1 MTMMNRIFF
10 LIVLCACAF
19 ETNAQDPHFSQFFAS
34 PLTLN
39 PANTGNFTGRLRAV
53 ANFRNQWP
61 TFADAYST
69 TTVSVDGPV
78 LRKLTPTND
87 RISVGLMMLS
97 DKSGNGI
104 LKENFIALSLSY
116 AKQLDKKG
124 RHTII
129 TGFQGIFS
137 KMNFDET
144 KADFEDELTASGFT
158 LRSSEFFMTKKLG
171 NSSVDMS
178 AGLLYRGSTTDKN
191 LFYVG
196 TSVYHILKPKVGFI
210 DKNYFIEPRI
220 NLQAGSYFPIGYFT
234 TLHSSIQFQHQSSY
248 NEIILGSA
256 ISYFYSTH
264 PTNYY
269 EFYAG
274 LWLRNKDAI
283 IPYIGI
289 EWNNFRAGFSYDVN
303 YSKTKPL
310 SRLYQSS
317 EFSLLYII
325 RGEEDVNGAQCAK
338 F

>member
-1 MTMMNRIFF
+1 
-10 LIVLCACAF
+10 
-19 ETNAQDPHFSQFFAS
+19 
-34 PLTLN
+34 
-39 PANTGNFTGRLRAV
+39 
-53 ANFRNQWP
+53 
-61 TFADAYST
+61 
-69 TTVSVDGPV
+69 
-78 LRKLTPTND
+78 
-87 RISVGLMMLS
+87 LM
-97 DKSGNGI
+97 
-104 LKENFIALSLSY
+104 
-116 AKQLDKKG
+116 
-124 RHTII
+124 
-129 TGFQGIFS
+129 
-137 KMNFDET
+137 
-144 KADFEDELTASGFT
+144 
-158 LRSSEFFMTKKLG
+158 
-171 NSSVDMS
+171 
-178 AGLLYRGSTTDKN
+178 
-191 LFYVG
+191 
-196 TSVYHILKPKVGFI
+196 KPKIGFI

-220 NLQAGSYFPIGYFT
+220 NFQAGSYFPIGYFT

-283 IPYIGI
+283 IPYVGI

>member
-1 MTMMNRIFF
+1 MIMLNRIFF
-10 LIVLCACAF
+10 LVVLCACAF
-19 ETNAQDPHFSQFFAS
+19 ETKAQDPHFSQFFAS

-39 PANTGNFTGRLRAV
+39 PANTGNFTGRFRAV
-53 ANFRNQWP
+53 ANYRNQWP

-69 TTVSVDGPV
+69 STVSIDGPI
-78 LRKLTPTND
+78 LRRLIPTND
-87 RISVGLMMLS
+87 KLSLGLMMLS

-104 LKENFIALSLSY
+104 LKENFVALSVSY

-158 LRSSEFFMTKKLG
+158 LRSSEYFLTKKLG
-171 NSSVDMS
+171 KSSADMS
-178 AGLLYRGSTTDKN
+178 AGFLYRGSTTDKN

-196 TSVYHILKPKVGFI
+196 TSVYHLLKPKVGFI
-210 DKNYFIEPRI
+210 DKNYFIQPRI

-234 TLHSSIQFQHQSSY
+234 TLHSSIQFQHQSRY

-283 IPYIGI
+283 IPYVGI

-325 RGEEDVNGAQCAK
+325 RGEEDVNGVQCAK

>member
-1 MTMMNRIFF
+1 MILKRKF
-10 LIVLCACAF
+10 LLFILSVCVY
-19 ETNAQDPHFSQFFAS
+19 TINAQDPHFSQFFAS

-39 PANTGNFTGRLRAV
+39 PANTGNFTGRFRTV
-53 ANFRNQWP
+53 ANYRNQWP

-69 TTVSVDGPV
+69 TTVSADGPI
-78 LRKLTPTND
+78 LRRLIPTND
-87 RISVGLMMLS
+87 KLSVGLMMLS

-137 KMNFDET
+137 TMSFDET
-144 KADFEDELTASGFT
+144 KANFEDELTASGFT
-158 LRSSEFFMTKKLG
+158 LRSSEFFLTKKLG
-171 NSSVDMS
+171 KSSADMS

-191 LFYVG
+191 LFYIG

-210 DKNYFIEPRI
+210 DKNYFIQPRI

-283 IPYIGI
+283 IPYVGI

-325 RGEEDVNGAQCAK
+325 SGEEDVNGAQCAK